1 MYQWIITKR
10 RSKRSVSVEKFKKN
24 PYLFF
29 FILLIFYSSS
39 KVALAFIPGGTG
51 NSFVL
56 ELQDS
61 FSSRKAIKRVLRGM
75 VAPVDILEMDFPYAQ
90 ANQPSK
96 IFSFN
101 GLHWGMASRVSH
113 VAEKYRWMGS
123 ASRYTTAVMKE
134 VFKGEMIRAKIS
146 FETKGTRNFMENSKL
161 IYK

>member
-1 MYQWIITKR
+1 MLVTYI
-10 RSKRSVSVEKFKKN
+10 
-24 PYLFF
+24 FF
-29 FILLIFYSSS
+29 SA

-61 FSSRKAIKRVLRGM
+61 FSYRKAIKRVVRGM
-75 VAPVDILEMDFPYAQ
+75 VAPVDLLQMDFPYAKPDQ
-90 ANQPSK
+90 QST

-113 VAEKYRWMGS
+113 VAERYRWMGS
-123 ASRYTTAVMKE
+123 ASRYTTAVMRE

-146 FETKGTRNFMENSKL
+146 FETKGKSSLST
-161 IYK
+161 